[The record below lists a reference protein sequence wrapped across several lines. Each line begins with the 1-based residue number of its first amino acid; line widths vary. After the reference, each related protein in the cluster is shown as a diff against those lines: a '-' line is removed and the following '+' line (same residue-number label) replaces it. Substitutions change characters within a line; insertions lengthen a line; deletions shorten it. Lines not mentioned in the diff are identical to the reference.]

1 MGEGGVGYIIVRQSY
16 CYLNLLQ
23 GWDEG
28 FFCSFLIL
36 TKKGADEQQKKRRG
50 DRRALIILLLKVTQC
65 LASRESVLF
74 VIVFGFFTTMSN
86 IVFLGALFV
95 Y

>member
-1 MGEGGVGYIIVRQSY
+1 MGEGGVGYISVRQSY

-23 GWDEG
+23 GWDQE

-36 TKKGADEQQKKRRG
+36 TKKGADEQQNKMRG
-50 DRRALIILLLKVTQC
+50 DRQAPIILLLKVTQC
-65 LASRESVLF
+65 LACMESVLF
-74 VIVFGFFTTMSN
+74 VIFFFFTAISN